1 MADPDAPGVAVLVV
15 DDETL
20 VRMYATET
28 MDDAGYQVY
37 EARDGQEALTILEVR
52 GDAIRALITDLAMP
66 NLGGL
71 DLAQIVSTRWPQIGI
86 VFTSGYQPPGFRNEM
101 PARAR
106 CLKLLFG
113 RRQQPACLSPCTA
126 SQPCSRVR
134 CTALAD
140 WRSRCPTRPSNCRV
154 VPSPGSSARARDDA
168 FAD

>member
-71 DLAQIVSTRWPQIGI
+71 DLARIVSTRWPHIGI
-86 VFTSGYQPPGFRNEM
+86 VFTSGYEPGFQKRD
-101 PARAR
+101 
-106 CLKLLFG
+106 
-113 RRQQPACLSPCTA
+113 ACACALSGQTLSAGSPCR
-126 SQPCSRVR
+126 SGRSCS
-134 CTALAD
+134 
-140 WRSRCPTRPSNCRV
+140 
-154 VPSPGSSARARDDA
+154 
-168 FAD
+168 

>member
-28 MDDAGYQVY
+28 LDDAAYQVY

-71 DLAQIVSTRWPQIGI
+71 DLARIVSTRWPEIGI
-86 VFTSGYQPPGFRNEM
+86 VFTSGYEPPGFRNEM

-106 CLKLLFG
+106 CLAKPY
-113 RRQQPACLSPCTA
+113 QQAALVEAVEAVVREKA
-126 SQPCSRVR
+126 SAGMPVALHSIPTLQSGQMHGAGGLAQPLPDK
-134 CTALAD
+134 AE
-140 WRSRCPTRPSNCRV
+140 
-154 VPSPGSSARARDDA
+154 
-168 FAD
+168 

>member
-1 MADPDAPGVAVLVV
+1 MADPNAPGVAVLVV

-28 MDDAGYQVY
+28 LDDAAYQVY

-71 DLAQIVSTRWPQIGI
+71 DLARIVSTRWPEIGI
-86 VFTSGYQPPGFRNEM
+86 VFTSGYEPPGFRNEM

-106 CLKLLFG
+106 CLAKPY
-113 RRQQPACLSPCTA
+113 QQAALVEAVEAGMPVALHSIPTLQSGQMHGA
-126 SQPCSRVR
+126 GGLAQPLPDK
-134 CTALAD
+134 AE
-140 WRSRCPTRPSNCRV
+140 
-154 VPSPGSSARARDDA
+154 
-168 FAD
+168 